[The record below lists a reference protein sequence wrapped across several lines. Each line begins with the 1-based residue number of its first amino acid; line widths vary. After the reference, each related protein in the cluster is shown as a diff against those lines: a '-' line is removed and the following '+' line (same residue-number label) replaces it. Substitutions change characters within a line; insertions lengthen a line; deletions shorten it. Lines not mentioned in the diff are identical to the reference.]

1 MTIHKPD
8 STELAIALAGAE
20 EMRVGGNDPRHIALC
35 LRYLHERCQG
45 LEELLS
51 ITDRFL
57 RFGMPEHELTE
68 MHRLVARLREDEPD
82 AESHHEVGATLP
94 L

>member
-1 MTIHKPD
+1 MNIHKPGSD
-8 STELAIALAGAE
+8 ELKAALAGAE
-20 EMRVGGNDPRHIALC
+20 EMRAEGNDPRHIAMS

-45 LEELLS
+45 LEELLQ

-68 MHRLVARLREDEPD
+68 MRRLVAHLREDALAAGD
-82 AESHHEVGATLP
+82 SDEVNATLP